1 MAIRRTKRV
10 RRVKRT
16 PMNKNAPA
24 IVQAANFIQFS
35 KKITVYVL
43 VYWGIYR
50 LVQLV
55 VGIIRPEMADALV
68 KLSAGIDGIA
78 IAFGTGYT
86 INSIGEKAMNMHTEV
101 QKYLYSGSDDS
112 DKKEESVG

>member
-1 MAIRRTKRV
+1 MWTRRVRKVRRTK
-10 RRVKRT
+10 KA
-16 PMNKNAPA
+16 PLKANASP

-35 KKITVYVL
+35 KKITVYIL
-43 VYWGIYR
+43 AYWGLYR

-101 QKYLYSGSDDS
+101 QKYLYSSSDDS
-112 DKKEESVG
+112 KEESVG